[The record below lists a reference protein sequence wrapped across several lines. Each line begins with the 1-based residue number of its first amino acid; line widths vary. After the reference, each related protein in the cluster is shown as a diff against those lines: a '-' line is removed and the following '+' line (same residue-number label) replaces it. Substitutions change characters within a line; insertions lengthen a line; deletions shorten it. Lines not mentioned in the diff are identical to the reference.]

1 MDIDAGQ
8 KMSFIPMDHPE
19 EMSAEQQELS
29 FPGQRLVNGRRRRGI
44 YLLPSLFTVGNLLCG
59 YYAIIAVLA
68 GGDAHLDFAAR
79 AIGVAFI
86 FDSFDGFVARLTGT
100 NSEFGKQ
107 LDSLADVISFGIAP
121 AALAYSWGVRSLQ
134 LDASPAIHFVQE
146 LAWLVCLTFLISC
159 AWRLARFNVHGMAA
173 SSSSMK
179 SFVGMPCPAA
189 AGCVAA
195 TVHYFKTP
203 LDQWHYS
210 AIFLGLVIALA
221 ALMTSKIR
229 YPSFK
234 GINWSRRQPSI
245 IIILITL
252 TAGAIFFYSE
262 YALMILAGGY
272 LVSGIVMELVRF
284 VRHHS
289 TSQPAG

>member
-1 MDIDAGQ
+1 MN
-8 KMSFIPMDHPE
+8 FIPMDTPE
-19 EMSAEQQELS
+19 HMADQPEQKELS
-29 FPGQRLVNGRRRRGI
+29 FSGKPLTNHRRRRGI
-44 YLLPSLFTVGNLLCG
+44 YILPSLFTVGNLLCG

-68 GGDAHLDFAAR
+68 GGDARLDFAAR

-86 FDSFDGFVARLTGT
+86 FDTFDGFVARLTGT

-179 SFVGMPCPAA
+179 YFVGMPCPAA

-210 AIFLGLVIALA
+210 AGFLGLVIALA

-252 TAGAIFFYSE
+252 TAGAIYFYSE
-262 YALMILAGGY
+262 YALMILAFGY
-272 LVSGIVMELVRF
+272 MVSGIVMELVRF

-289 TSQPAG
+289 TSQPAD

>member
-1 MDIDAGQ
+1 
-8 KMSFIPMDHPE
+8 MSFIPMDHPE
-19 EMSAEQQELS
+19 EISAEQQELT

-44 YLLPSLFTVGNLLCG
+44 YILPSLFTVGNLLCG
-59 YYAIIAVLA
+59 YYAIIAVLT
-68 GGDAHLDFAAR
+68 GGEARLDFAAR
-79 AIGVAFI
+79 AIGVAII
-86 FDSFDGFVARLTGT
+86 FDTFDGFVARLTGT

-121 AALAYSWGVRSLQ
+121 AAVAYAWGVRSLQ
-134 LDASPAIHFVQE
+134 LDSSSAIHIVQE
-146 LAWLVCLTFLISC
+146 LAWLVCLTFVICC
-159 AWRLARFNVHGMAA
+159 AWRLARFNVHGMVTT
-173 SSSSMK
+173 SSPMRY
-179 SFVGMPCPAA
+179 FAGMPCPAA

-195 TVHYFKTP
+195 TVHYLKTP

-210 AIFLGLVIALA
+210 AIFLGLVMALA

-245 IIILITL
+245 TIIVITL
-252 TAGAIFFYSE
+252 ALGAVFFYSE
-262 YALMILAGGY
+262 YALMILAFGY
-272 LVSGIVMELVRF
+272 MVSGIVMELVRF

-289 TSQPAG
+289 TSQPAD

>member
-1 MDIDAGQ
+1 MDINAGH

-19 EMSAEQQELS
+19 EISAEQQELS

-44 YLLPSLFTVGNLLCG
+44 YILPSLFTVGNLLCG
-59 YYAIIAVLA
+59 YYAIIAVLT
-68 GGDAHLDFAAR
+68 GGEAHLDFAAR
-79 AIGVAFI
+79 ALGVAII
-86 FDSFDGFVARLTGT
+86 FDTFDGFVARLTGT

-121 AALAYSWGVRSLQ
+121 AAVAYAWGVRSLS
-134 LDASPAIHFVQE
+134 LDTSAPIHIVQE
-146 LAWLVCLTFLISC
+146 LAWLVCLTFVICC
-159 AWRLARFNVHGMAA
+159 AWRLARFNVHGMVTT
-173 SSSSMK
+173 SSPMRY
-179 SFVGMPCPAA
+179 FAGMPCPAA

-210 AIFLGLVIALA
+210 AIFLGLVFALA

-245 IIILITL
+245 III
-252 TAGAIFFYSE
+252 
-262 YALMILAGGY
+262 
-272 LVSGIVMELVRF
+272 
-284 VRHHS
+284 
-289 TSQPAG
+289 